1 MIVNHY
7 SHLLGSPIMNRNGNE
22 SVLTPRQERSQRT
35 QEKLLEALESLLQE
49 RFFEQIT
56 IQDLADEAGV
66 AVGTVYRRFR
76 NKEALLPVLYQRLD
90 DRLGAW
96 AAKVWRG
103 YAEPADG
110 TPYGG
115 LRAAIGRLV
124 SAHVRFYRAN
134 APMLRTLYL
143 QARLDGELIEPE
155 RARRRQR
162 LYGALLTP
170 VWACFER
177 SGRATPSP
185 SQARCLVL
193 LLLSPLTERCL
204 FPENTPAATLGMSDR
219 RFVAELSDALYR
231 YLAGDRAAV

>member
-1 MIVNHY
+1 MDQ
-7 SHLLGSPIMNRNGNE
+7 NGNE

-49 RFFEQIT
+49 RFFKQIT

-76 NKEALLPVLYQRLD
+76 NKEALLPVLYRRLD
-90 DRLGAW
+90 ERLDAW
-96 AAKVWRG
+96 AASIWRG
-103 YAEPADG
+103 YGAPADEA
-110 TPYGG
+110 PDGG
-115 LRAAIGRLV
+115 LRAALGRLV
-124 SAHVRFYRAN
+124 SAHVRFYGAN

-162 LYGALLTP
+162 LYGSILAP
-170 VWACFER
+170 VWDCFER
-177 SGRATPSP
+177 SGRPAPSP
-185 SQARCLVL
+185 SQTRCFIL

-204 FPENTPAATLGMSDR
+204 FPENSPASTLGMSDR

-231 YLAGDRAAV
+231 YLAADPKAD

>member
-7 SHLLGSPIMNRNGNE
+7 SHLLGPPIMNRNGDE
-22 SVLTPRQERSQRT
+22 SVLPPRQERSQRS
-35 QEKLLEALESLLQE
+35 QERVLEALESLLQE

-110 TPYGG
+110 TPDGG

-170 VWACFER
+170 VWACFEHPR
-177 SGRATPSP
+177 RHPRHVRPAFRRGAERRALSLPCGRPSCGLT
-185 SQARCLVL
+185 RL
-193 LLLSPLTERCL
+193 LM
-204 FPENTPAATLGMSDR
+204 PAALSYP
-219 RFVAELSDALYR
+219 VACLRAFALR
-231 YLAGDRAAV
+231 GRPE